1 MADQKFFLDLG
12 GLRTLWGK
20 ITNTFA
26 TKTDVDTKVETIN
39 NNIGEVASSLE
50 VLSTDIDNR
59 IDGID
64 VTIAAMAPRE
74 YDYYNTAVADSVSL
88 SPGTILKIKN
98 DTTIEEDNVTY
109 RAGLYIVVSAG
120 VIERVSTASGSGAGE
135 NIEDIAEL
143 VNELNSKAIT
153 NVVISDENNTPLN
166 SVEKSGNDLI
176 IKVDNT
182 FNVNTDSVNALTHRA
197 IAAMYGDLVGLIS
210 SVPKFKVEIVE
221 ELPDLAGEVSLTTI
235 YLKKN
240 VGDNTEYNL
249 YTEFICVEKVVE
261 GVKTYVWEKLGEQTL
276 NIDNLA
282 SKSYVEGM
290 IAAAMQNVAL
300 KSDVETAVNTA
311 KAEILDTVADTYVSK
326 TDADKYVDN
335 DSLAASLSNYYTKS
349 DADNTFLTSVQADA
363 VYAKT
368 VDLVDLVTEAEIL
381 ASISTGLIG
390 EAVKITDD
398 QINSLPLI

>member
-1 MADQKFFLDLG
+1 MADNQKFFLDLG

-20 ITNTFA
+20 ITSTFA
-26 TKTDVDTKVETIN
+26 TKSDVDTKVEAIN
-39 NNIGEVASSLE
+39 NSIGEVASNLE
-50 VLSTDIDNR
+50 VLSTDIDAR
-59 IDGID
+59 IDGVD
-64 VTIAAMAPRE
+64 ETIAAMAPRE
-74 YDYYNTAVADSVSL
+74 YDYYNTAVAGSVSL

-98 DTTIEEDNVTY
+98 DTTIEEDNATY

-153 NVVISDENNTPLN
+153 NVVISDENNNPLN

-210 SVPKFKVEIVE
+210 NVPKFKVEVVE

-249 YTEFICVEKVVE
+249 YTEFICVERVVE
-261 GVKTYVWEKLGEQTL
+261 GVKTHVWEKLGEQTL

-282 SKSYVEGM
+282 SKSDVEGM
-290 IAAAMQNVAL
+290 IAIAMQNVAL

-368 VDLVDLVTEAEIL
+368 TDLVDFVTEAEIL

-390 EAVKITDD
+390 EAIKITDD
-398 QINSLPLI
+398 QINSL

>member
-1 MADQKFFLDLG
+1 MADNQKFFLDLG

-20 ITNTFA
+20 ITSTFA
-26 TKTDVDTKVETIN
+26 TKTDVDTKVEVIN
-39 NNIGEVASSLE
+39 NSIGEVASNLE
-50 VLSTDIDNR
+50 ALSTNVGTR
-59 IDGID
+59 IDG
-64 VTIAAMAPRE
+64 VEGTIAAMAPRE
-74 YDYYNTAVADSVSL
+74 YDYYNTAVAGSYTL

-98 DTTIEEDNVTY
+98 DTTIEEDNATY

-143 VNELNSKAIT
+143 VNELNDKAIT
-153 NVVISDENNTPLN
+153 NVVISDENNNPLN

-210 SVPKFKVEIVE
+210 SVPKFKVEVVE
-221 ELPDLAGEVSLTTI
+221 ELPDLTGEVSLTTI

-249 YTEFICVEKVVE
+249 YTEFICVERVVD
-261 GVKTYVWEKLGEQTL
+261 GVKTHVWEKLGEQTL
-276 NIDNLA
+276 NIDNFATKLE
-282 SKSYVEGM
+282 VQNM
-290 IAAAMQNVAL
+290 ISIAMQNVAL
-300 KSDVETAVNTA
+300 KSEVETAVSTA
-311 KAEILDTVADTYVSK
+311 KAEILDAVADTYVSK

-335 DSLAASLSNYYTKS
+335 DSLAESLSNYYTKT
-349 DADNTFLTSVQADA
+349 DANNTFLTSVQADA
-363 VYAKT
+363 KYAKT
-368 VDLVDLVTEAEIL
+368 TDIVNFVTEDDIL
-381 ASISTGLIG
+381 ASISTGSIG
-390 EAVKITDD
+390 DAIKITDD
-398 QINSLPLI
+398 QINNL